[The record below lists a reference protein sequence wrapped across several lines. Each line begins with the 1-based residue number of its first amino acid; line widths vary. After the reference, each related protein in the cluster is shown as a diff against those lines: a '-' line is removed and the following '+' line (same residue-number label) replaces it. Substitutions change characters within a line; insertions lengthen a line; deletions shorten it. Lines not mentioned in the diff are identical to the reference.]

1 MAPPCRQF
9 PPPQTAR
16 MPSTP
21 PNKKSARRSR
31 PTKGIGEP
39 IADAPEALA
48 SRRERRKPTPKRSP
62 AKARAHDMPAHYDS
76 LLRAACI
83 RAGTAAAVASLSSR
97 IPVLGWVAPSVLS
110 IFTDKLSVKQIQD
123 ELIRAVIDQS
133 DTTFTLREKAAVAL
147 LARTAQVGTQHLSQ
161 RTLDALLRPLGNSG
175 LVATLG
181 RTLPMAAIAADI
193 FAAVASTWLVGQRT
207 RAMCQLP
214 GQQGTS
220 ATDVLSSL
228 SGIDQ
233 KRLLGWS
240 AEALKQ
246 VVLPLRSLLNL
257 LRKA

>member
-1 MAPPCRQF
+1 MATEKLTRPRGKSKSV
-9 PPPQTAR
+9 
-16 MPSTP
+16 ST
-21 PNKKSARRSR
+21 KTVV
-31 PTKGIGEP
+31 PTP
-39 IADAPEALA
+39 
-48 SRRERRKPTPKRSP
+48 RKPTPTKP
-62 AKARAHDMPAHYDS
+62 KDARATAKRGAVDDAPTS
-76 LLRAACI
+76 PETLLRNACI

-110 IFTDKLSVKQIQD
+110 VFTDKLSVKQIQD

-133 DTTFTLREKAAVAL
+133 ETTFTLREQAAVAL

>member
-1 MAPPCRQF
+1 MATTKLNRASGKPKVPSKGR
-9 PPPQTAR
+9 AA
-16 MPSTP
+16 STP
-21 PNKKSARRSR
+21 RKRAAAKRDS
-31 PTKGIGEP
+31 TEH
-39 IADAPEALA
+39 APV
-48 SRRERRKPTPKRSP
+48 SP
-62 AKARAHDMPAHYDS
+62 ESVSPET
-76 LLRAACI
+76 LLRNACV
-83 RAGTAAAVASLSSR
+83 RAGTAAAVGSLSAR

-123 ELIRAVIDQS
+123 DLIRDLLAQAEAQ
-133 DTTFTLREKAAVAL
+133 FTLREQAAVAL
-147 LARTAQVGTQHLSQ
+147 LARTAQIGTQQLSQ

-175 LVATLG
+175 LAATLG

-193 FAAVASTWLVGQRT
+193 LAAVASTWLVGQRT